1 MIPKKVPL
9 IDKVKTSPPVKK
21 KTYKSAIEMGMDELK
36 YIFKIFQPKK
46 K

>member
-1 MIPKKVPL
+1 MPKKVPL
-9 IDKVKTSPPVKK
+9 IDKVKISPPAKK
-21 KTYKSAIEMGMDELK
+21 KRYKTAIEMGMDELK